1 VLFPHSL
8 QVVYCCVTQQ
18 YLKVSSFFLL
28 SCSAKFGHS
37 SPYISMVYTT
47 FGSHHH
53 KYIIRRSAYVIIVVY
68 SNLIAINNGE
78 GRRVQHQ
85 LQLISEIVRRKINPL
100 YGGGG
105 GKDSIITTRS
115 DRTSIYTV
123 EAPYNKTYHPQR
135 GSSRRRSCRMMLLV
149 VV

>member
-1 VLFPHSL
+1 MLFPHSL

-53 KYIIRRSAYVIIVVY
+53 KYIIRRSASMIDCCILQL
-68 SNLIAINNGE
+68 NCNNGRRK
-78 GRRVQHQ
+78 GRLQHQ
-85 LQLISEIVRRKINPL
+85 LQSISEIVRRKINPL

-105 GKDSIITTRS
+105 GKDSIITTRGN
-115 DRTSIYTV
+115 RTSIYTV